1 MCMIGTAGKMGCRKE
16 FGVQVAYSEQD
27 MGI

>member
-1 MCMIGTAGKMGCRKE
+1 MYMTGMQGKWICRKE

-27 MGI
+27 IGI